1 MNLRALSL
9 FFFLALHTLIS
20 AESFPSG
27 IWFSEKKEFRNGY
40 EFLQLSIQ
48 ENKFVFAK
56 LSYNE
61 ERKWE
66 ETKVLGV
73 IENKNEMFQFKSEMC
88 TVFSAKQLGDKWIL
102 IKGFDCDH
110 LQLKLTKNEQE
121 IIISPSIGITESV
134 TLKQVRQRSENTI
147 GAIVVSEDKKIFQVW
162 SLGMRYVKK
171 GASVLIN
178 GKPVTMLETVDST
191 GKFSSNEPI
200 RKGEIISINN
210 PKSSDLFD

>member
-1 MNLRALSL
+1 MSLRTIFL
-9 FFFLALHTLIS
+9 FFFLVSSTFIS
-20 AESFPSG
+20 AESFPTG

-48 ENKFVFAK
+48 GNKFIFAK

-66 ETKVLGV
+66 ETKVLGF
-73 IENKNEMFQFKSEMC
+73 IENKNEILQFKPEMC
-88 TVFSAKQLGDKWIL
+88 TIYNAKNLGDRWIL
-102 IKGFDCDH
+102 IQGFDCDH
-110 LQLKLTKNEQE
+110 LELKLTKNEQE

-134 TLKQVRQRSENTI
+134 TLKQVKQRSENTL
-147 GAIVVSEDKKIFQVW
+147 GAIVVSEDKKIFHIW

-171 GASVLIN
+171 GATLQIN
-178 GKPVTMLETVDST
+178 GKPAILLEAVDST

>member
-1 MNLRALSL
+1 MNLRTLSL
-9 FFFLALHTLIS
+9 IFFLILHTLIS
-20 AESFPSG
+20 AESFTSG

-40 EFLQLSIQ
+40 EFLQLSVQ
-48 ENKFVFAK
+48 DRKFIFAK

-66 ETKVLGV
+66 ETKVVGV
-73 IENKNEMFQFKSEMC
+73 IENKNEILQFKPEMC
-88 TVFSAKQLGDKWIL
+88 TVFSAKQLGDRWIL
-102 IKGFDCDH
+102 IQGFDCDH

-134 TLKQVRQRSENTI
+134 ALKQVKQHSENTI
-147 GAIVVSEDKKIFQVW
+147 GAIVVSEDKKIFHAW

-178 GKPVTMLETVDST
+178 GKPVILLESVDST

>member
-1 MNLRALSL
+1 MSFRTI
-9 FFFLALHTLIS
+9 FFFFSIICCTLIS
-20 AESFPSG
+20 AESFSSG

-40 EFLQLSIQ
+40 EFLQLTIQ
-48 ENKFVFAK
+48 DNKFIFAK

-66 ETKVLGV
+66 ETKVLGL
-73 IENKNEMFQFKSEMC
+73 IENKKDILELKPEMC
-88 TVFSAKQLGDKWIL
+88 TVFSAKKLGERWIL
-102 IKGFDCDH
+102 IRGFDCDH

-134 TLKQVRQRSENTI
+134 TLKSVKQHSKNAI
-147 GAIVVSEDKKIFQVW
+147 GAIVVAEDKKTFQVW

-178 GKPVTMLETVDST
+178 GKPVIMLETVDST
-191 GKFSSNEPI
+191 GSFSSNEFI
-200 RKGEIISINN
+200 RKGEIISIHN
-210 PKSSDLFD
+210 PKSSGLFD